1 MVPTVVPVVWDP
13 ALRRV
18 APLDSL
24 KSEKKV
30 CVVKIDFFQALKW
43 PTIVANDM
51 ANAPTA
57 WDTHNNTLYHTP
69 DANMTSLSIR
79 HDRTDERG
87 RRASALAQR
96 TAAARASRDQDMHS
110 PCPCAI
116 EASCRPS
123 FVATLASHCPR
134 RTSAQA
140 HTRAHVSINMTCSD
154 AWLQAV
160 MRGCDTNGVQR
171 EQR

>member
-1 MVPTVVPVVWDP
+1 M
-13 ALRRV
+13 
-18 APLDSL
+18 
-24 KSEKKV
+24 
-30 CVVKIDFFQALKW
+30 VKIDFSRARKW
-43 PTIVANDM
+43 PTIVASDM

-140 HTRAHVSINMTCSD
+140 HTRAHVSINMTCSYS
-154 AWLQAV
+154 WLQAG
-160 MRGCDTNGVQR
+160 MRLWVRANSWRKRPCRRRKSLSLFGLRVPSR
-171 EQR
+171 AKPFLV